1 MKSQTDRSSED
12 NLHNMFK
19 ELKTEFNKEKD
30 YYIKKMK
37 EY

>member
-12 NLHNMFK
+12 NLQNMFK
-19 ELKTEFNKEKD
+19 ELKAEFNKEKD